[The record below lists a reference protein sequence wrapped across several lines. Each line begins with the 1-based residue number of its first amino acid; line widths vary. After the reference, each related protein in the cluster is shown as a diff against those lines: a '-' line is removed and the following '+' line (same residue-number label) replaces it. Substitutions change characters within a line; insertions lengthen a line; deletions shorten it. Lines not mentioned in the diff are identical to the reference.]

1 MELDLALLAG
11 DDESR
16 FAFELA
22 VDDGLVLHHQ
32 ARRSSLRINFD
43 RARENAGADPL
54 QKAIGKRAKTVLDA
68 TAGWCVDAAH
78 LARCGF
84 TVTAVERNAIVAAM
98 LNAAHA
104 ACKNRAL
111 KRNLCIVHADSV
123 AYLRAQKTPP
133 DVVYIDPMYP
143 PQSKSAAAKKP
154 LALLRMLVEPADDN
168 AELFAEA
175 MSIARQR
182 VIIKRPPKAQPMQ
195 PGKVGEVTG
204 KLVRFDI
211 YKPTATESI

>member
-1 MELDLALLAG
+1 MELDLALLVG

-68 TAGWCVDAAH
+68 TAGWCNDAAH

-84 TVTAVERNAIVAAM
+84 TVAAVERNAIVAAM
-98 LNAAHA
+98 LNDAHA

-168 AELFAEA
+168 AELFAAA
-175 MSIARQR
+175 MRIATQR
-182 VIIKRPPKAQPMQ
+182 VVIKRPPKAPPMQ
-195 PGKVGEVTG
+195 PGKVGSVEG

-211 YKPTATESI
+211 YKPVSKRR